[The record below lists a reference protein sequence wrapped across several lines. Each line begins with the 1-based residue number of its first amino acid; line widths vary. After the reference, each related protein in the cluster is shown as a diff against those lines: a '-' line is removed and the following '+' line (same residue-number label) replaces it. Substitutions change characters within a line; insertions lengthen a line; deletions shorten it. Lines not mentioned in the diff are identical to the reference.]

1 MSEIG
6 NLVLPE
12 IEQHFVD
19 DTSTIAAQTFL
30 MFQGRINQQL
40 IDIENFANRVAKQAM
55 ILERHEDGSLSG
67 NSIIRQLKQI
77 EAITEWDKDITNL
90 IRDSNL
96 LIQELRT
103 FLTGETIRYQI
114 GIRYYGQ
121 IYEFEVPENVLLE
134 NVRLSYGTGR
144 TNISTLFT
152 LKLRNSKGLLIK
164 EWQQYQLSSGQGRMS
179 TGSVFSSFLK
189 NKNIIQDSEG
199 RTKKVNL
206 GNIYEATKKYQY
218 QKGRKSQASVFSSIT
233 SNIISSTKGGDF
245 DNIQYKFLGRSAPT
259 LADMSVIVNT
269 LKACQELFALGPSQ
283 MGEKIKEIFV
293 KDKSQVDSQLE
304 LTSLKEIDKHI
315 EELIKSLQ
323 I

>member
-6 NLVLPE
+6 NLILPE
-12 IEQHFVD
+12 IEQYFVTN
-19 DTSTIAAQTFL
+19 TSRIVTQTFL
-30 MFQGRINQQL
+30 TFQGRINQQL
-40 IDIENFANRVAKQAM
+40 LDIENFANRVTKQA
-55 ILERHEDGSLSG
+55 IDLEKHEDGSLSG
-67 NSIIRQLKQI
+67 SSIIRQLKQA
-77 EAITEWDKDITNL
+77 ETITEWDKDITDL
-90 IRDSNL
+90 IRNSSI
-96 LIQELRT
+96 LIQELRA

-144 TNISTLFT
+144 KNISTLFT

-164 EWQQYQLSSGQGRMS
+164 EWQQYQISSGQGRMS
-179 TGSVFSSFLK
+179 TSSVFSSFLK
-189 NKNIIQDSEG
+189 NKNIIYDSEG
-199 RTKKVNL
+199 KAKKVNL
-206 GNIYEATKKYQY
+206 GNVYEATKKYQY
-218 QKGRKSQASVFSSIT
+218 QKGRKSQDSVFSSIT

-245 DNIQYKFLGRSAPT
+245 NNIQYKFLGRSAPT

-269 LKACQELFALGPSQ
+269 LKACQELFTLGPSQ
-283 MGEKIKEIFV
+283 MGKKIKEIFV
-293 KDKSQVDSQLE
+293 KDKNQVDSQLE